1 MDRTGDTSNRKRA
14 VDGLL
19 SCHLL
24 NSKGEEITT
33 DVLKD
38 HLICLY
44 IGAIWSPPSN
54 AFLNEFMHVYNASE
68 TSTFVV
74 VHVDLSSEFDLQ
86 SLKSLDGFKGACYSL
101 PPQHPMITYLK
112 LKHNVSL
119 IPKLAIIPKF
129 FKSRIE

>member
-1 MDRTGDTSNRKRA
+1 MDITNAKLARMDPTGDPSNRKRA
-14 VDGLL
+14 GNGLL

-24 NSKGEEITT
+24 TSKGVEIST

-54 AFLNEFMHVYNASE
+54 AFLKEFMHMYNTSD

-74 VHVDLSSEFDLQ
+74 VYVDLSSEFNVQ
-86 SLKSLDGFKGACYSL
+86 SLKTLDGFKGACY
-101 PPQHPMITYLK
+101 
-112 LKHNVSL
+112 L
-119 IPKLAIIPKF
+119 IPPNTL
-129 FKSRIE
+129 